1 VERSARVLD
10 GAVVVIDAVAG
21 VQAQTMT
28 VWKQIKRQSIPA
40 VAFVNKMDRDGAS
53 FIKAEASLRERL
65 GVTTVPIQLPIGEE
79 SEFSGVVDLIGM
91 NRIVWEPVAGGTT
104 KQLMMI
110 EPTVSKLTS
119 DGEFYDAAVEARMV
133 MLESVAELDAKFQDI
148 YLEAED
154 QLTIR
159 ETDIISALRRLCLLN
174 AVVPMLCGSALKGKG
189 VHSVLDSILGFLPS
203 PEDRPPYEAR
213 NITSGEIKSMNS
225 QSPHLCALAFK
236 VVQDKARGRM
246 VFIRIY
252 SGTLN
257 AKQMLL
263 NTTQNGKERINQML
277 RVDANEY
284 EVLNTAG
291 PGSIV
296 CLIGLKNTVTGD
308 TLVDERGT
316 LKNHKLHGL
325 SIPRAVYS
333 VAIEPEKSS
342 DQTRLEE
349 ALAILQIEDPSL
361 QVEVNSE
368 SGQTLLQGIGEL
380 HIEIVCDKLKR
391 QHNLEVCQSR
401 AYVAFRESIADA
413 DKKSY
418 SHTYDRT
425 IGGKRMFAGLTVQ
438 ITTGNLAEA
447 GDCTFE
453 LDPLVRES
461 LPHDDSEA
469 LLAGLKVRCD
479 PDLVKYSLQ
488 LHNNS

>member
-342 DQTRLEE
+342 DTTRL
-349 ALAILQIEDPSL
+349 
-361 QVEVNSE
+361 
-368 SGQTLLQGIGEL
+368 
-380 HIEIVCDKLKR
+380 
-391 QHNLEVCQSR
+391 
-401 AYVAFRESIADA
+401 
-413 DKKSY
+413 
-418 SHTYDRT
+418 
-425 IGGKRMFAGLTVQ
+425 
-438 ITTGNLAEA
+438 
-447 GDCTFE
+447 
-453 LDPLVRES
+453 
-461 LPHDDSEA
+461 
-469 LLAGLKVRCD
+469 
-479 PDLVKYSLQ
+479 
-488 LHNNS
+488 